1 MRMSRLLWLVLLTV
15 PALGAE
21 NDPKTMF
28 AKHWQVAKEFSL
40 AVAEAMPAEG
50 YDFKPSPDLLMRPL
64 PPGDHYEESNS
75 LGRQTAPRLFA
86 ALRELLK

>member
-28 AKHWQVAKEFSL
+28 AKHCRSQRNSACR
-40 AVAEAMPAEG
+40 AEAMPAEG
-50 YDFKPSPDLLMRPL
+50 YDFKPSPDEMSF
-64 PPGDHYEESNS
+64 GS
-75 LGRQTAPRLFA
+75 
-86 ALRELLK
+86 